1 MNKQQ
6 IFKNQELN
14 LNVRAVQNDDGSI
27 SINLEDTA
35 RGLGFL
41 ETKISTSGERHIR
54 WQRVNK
60 YLAEFNVPT
69 CGHDD
74 FIPESVF
81 YLLAMKAKSETAIAF
96 QKWLA
101 VDVIPTIRK
110 TGGYNTQIKTDPMSL
125 LKLTYDALEQTN
137 DRVAK
142 VENDVQGIREVVAID
157 STSWREETSKL
168 LRKIGNT
175 FGDKTSYQEVRNESY
190 KLLEKSMG
198 VNLSTRLTNKRR
210 RMAEEG
216 ICKSKRDRL
225 NNLDIIQDDKKLIE
239 GYVAIVKELAIKY
252 GVGG

>member
-1 MNKQQ
+1 
-6 IFKNQELN
+6 
-14 LNVRAVQNDDGSI
+14 
-27 SINLEDTA
+27 
-35 RGLGFL
+35 
-41 ETKISTSGERHIR
+41 
-54 WQRVNK
+54 
-60 YLAEFNVPT
+60 
-69 CGHDD
+69 
-74 FIPESVF
+74 
-81 YLLAMKAKSETAIAF
+81 MKAKSETAIAF

-190 KLLEKSMG
+190 KLLEKRMG